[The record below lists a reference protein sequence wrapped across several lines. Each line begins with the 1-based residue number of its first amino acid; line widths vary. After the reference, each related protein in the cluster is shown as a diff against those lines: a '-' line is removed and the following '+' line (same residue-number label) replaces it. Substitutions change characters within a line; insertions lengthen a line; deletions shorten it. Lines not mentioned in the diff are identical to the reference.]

1 MIYLYKKTTS
11 TGTTIG
17 ITEATSERNLA
28 ERVLAA
34 IPKDETIIALSGDA
48 LPDGLITLPAL
59 MDAVQELMAKED
71 NAHAADPNHIIE
83 IAGETGMRLA
93 PCKETSV
100 FGKIVH
106 QMIEKEA
113 ADKDACDDCDNTGCP
128 CHPDYEE
135 DDDEADD
142 CDGDC
147 ANCEC
152 KEDCE
157 EDDDDFWKD
166 EDEDDEDGGDSDF
179 LSFLK
184 NAINA
189 YENRHNNNHNNN

>member
-1 MIYLYKKTTS
+1 MLYLYKKTTS

-17 ITEATSERNLA
+17 ITEATSERHLA

-34 IPKDETIIALSGDA
+34 IPKDETVIALSGDA

-71 NAHAADPNHIIE
+71 NAHATDPDHIIE
-83 IAGETGMRLA
+83 IAGETGLHLA
-93 PCKETSV
+93 K
-100 FGKIVH
+100 K
-106 QMIEKEA
+106 
-113 ADKDACDDCDNTGCP
+113 
-128 CHPDYEE
+128 PDEE
-135 DDDEADD
+135 DEDE

-152 KEDCE
+152 REDCE
-157 EDDDDFWKD
+157 EDDDDFW
-166 EDEDDEDGGDSDF
+166 EDEEEDDGGEADNGGEADDF

-189 YENRHNNNHNNN
+189 YENRHNNNHNN

>member
-17 ITEATSERNLA
+17 ITEATSERHLA

-83 IAGETGMRLA
+83 IAGETGLHLA
-93 PCKETSV
+93 K
-100 FGKIVH
+100 K
-106 QMIEKEA
+106 
-113 ADKDACDDCDNTGCP
+113 
-128 CHPDYEE
+128 PDEE
-135 DDDEADD
+135 DEDD

-152 KEDCE
+152 REDCE
-157 EDDDDFWKD
+157 EDDDDFW
-166 EDEDDEDGGDSDF
+166 EDEDDDDEADDSGEADDF

-189 YENRHNNNHNNN
+189 YENRHNN

>member
-1 MIYLYKKTTS
+1 MLYLYKKTTS

-17 ITEATSERNLA
+17 ITEATSERHLA

-34 IPKDETIIALSGDA
+34 IPKNENIIALSGDA

-71 NAHAADPNHIIE
+71 NAHATDPNHIIE
-83 IAGETGMRLA
+83 IAGETGLHLA
-93 PCKETSV
+93 K
-100 FGKIVH
+100 K
-106 QMIEKEA
+106 
-113 ADKDACDDCDNTGCP
+113 
-128 CHPDYEE
+128 PDEE
-135 DDDEADD
+135 DEDE

-157 EDDDDFWKD
+157 EENDDFWED
-166 EDEDDEDGGDSDF
+166 EGEDDEDGNEARDSDF

-189 YENRHNNNHNNN
+189 YENRHNN

>member
-1 MIYLYKKTTS
+1 MLYLYKKTTS

-17 ITEATSERNLA
+17 ITEATSERHLA

-34 IPKDETIIALSGDA
+34 IPKDENIIALSGDA

-71 NAHAADPNHIIE
+71 NAHATDPNHIIE
-83 IAGETGMRLA
+83 IAGETGLHLA
-93 PCKETSV
+93 K
-100 FGKIVH
+100 K
-106 QMIEKEA
+106 
-113 ADKDACDDCDNTGCP
+113 
-128 CHPDYEE
+128 PDEE
-135 DDDEADD
+135 DEDE

-147 ANCEC
+147 ASE
-152 KEDCE
+152 CE
-157 EDDDDFWKD
+157 EDELWKD
-166 EDEDDEDGGDSDF
+166 DDEDSETCDSDF

-189 YENRHNNNHNNN
+189 YENRHNHNN

>member
-17 ITEATSERNLA
+17 ITEATSERHLA

-71 NAHAADPNHIIE
+71 NAHATDPNHVIE
-83 IAGETGMRLA
+83 IAGETGLHLA
-93 PCKETSV
+93 KKP
-100 FGKIVH
+100 
-106 QMIEKEA
+106 
-113 ADKDACDDCDNTGCP
+113 
-128 CHPDYEE
+128 
-135 DDDEADD
+135 DDEADE

-152 KEDCE
+152 REDC
-157 EDDDDFWKD
+157 DDDFWED
-166 EDEDDEDGGDSDF
+166 EDEEDEDDDETRHGGEADDF

-189 YENRHNNNHNNN
+189 YENRHNHNNNN

>member
-1 MIYLYKKTTS
+1 MIYLYKKSTS

-17 ITEATSERNLA
+17 ITEATSERHLA

-34 IPKDETIIALSGDA
+34 IPKDETVIALSGDA

-71 NAHAADPNHIIE
+71 NAHATDPNHIIE
-83 IAGETGMRLA
+83 IAGETGMRLT
-93 PCKETSV
+93 PPSK
-100 FGKIVH
+100 
-106 QMIEKEA
+106 
-113 ADKDACDDCDNTGCP
+113 
-128 CHPDYEE
+128 

-152 KEDCE
+152 REDC
-157 EDDDDFWKD
+157 DDDFW
-166 EDEDDEDGGDSDF
+166 EDEDDEDGGEADETHHDGEARDSDF

-189 YENRHNNNHNNN
+189 YENRHNNN

>member
-17 ITEATSERNLA
+17 ITEATSERHLA

-34 IPKDETIIALSGDA
+34 IPKDETVIALSGDA

-71 NAHAADPNHIIE
+71 NAHAADPNHVIE
-83 IAGETGMRLA
+83 IAGETGLHLA
-93 PCKETSV
+93 K
-100 FGKIVH
+100 K
-106 QMIEKEA
+106 
-113 ADKDACDDCDNTGCP
+113 
-128 CHPDYEE
+128 PDEE
-135 DDDEADD
+135 DEDD

-152 KEDCE
+152 REDCE
-157 EDDDDFWKD
+157 EDDDDFWED
-166 EDEDDEDGGDSDF
+166 EDEDDEDGETRHGGEADDF

-189 YENRHNNNHNNN
+189 YENRHNN

>member
-34 IPKDETIIALSGDA
+34 IPKDETVIALSGDA

-83 IAGETGMRLA
+83 IAGETGLHLA
-93 PCKETSV
+93 K
-100 FGKIVH
+100 K
-106 QMIEKEA
+106 
-113 ADKDACDDCDNTGCP
+113 
-128 CHPDYEE
+128 PDEE
-135 DDDEADD
+135 DEDE

-152 KEDCE
+152 REDCE
-157 EDDDDFWKD
+157 EENDDFW
-166 EDEDDEDGGDSDF
+166 EDEDDEDGEARHGGKADDF

-189 YENRHNNNHNNN
+189 YENRHNN